1 MATYLLA
8 HDLGTSGNKAT
19 LYTTDGE
26 LVNSVVAS
34 YPTNYFN
41 NNWAEQDAEDWWRA
55 VCNSTTQILRGLNN
69 QDVAAVS
76 FSGQMM
82 GCLCVD
88 RRGVPLRKAIIWA
101 DQRAEREVDTLRERL
116 DEREFYRITGN
127 RLSPS
132 YGLAK
137 LLWVKNNE
145 PETYRQTH
153 KMLHAKDYIVFK
165 LTGRFVT
172 DYSDASGTNLF
183 DLNTFEWSENI
194 LAASGIAREK
204 LPELRPS
211 TFVAGEVGA
220 AVAEQTGLA
229 KGTPVVCGGG
239 DGVCAGVGAGSVKE
253 GVAYNYIGS
262 SSWIALTTKQ
272 PVYDPEMRTFNFAH
286 IIPGYISPCGTMQ
299 AAGSSYSWLKTQ
311 LCQMET
317 EIAKQQ
323 GVSPYDL
330 INRQIAASPP
340 GANGLLYLPYLLGER
355 SPRWDSSAKG
365 AFIGL
370 KMEHRRADVYRAVL
384 EGITLNLAL
393 ILEVFKQHVPIREM
407 IVIGGGAQGEV
418 WRQIMADAYR
428 LNILKPHYLEEAT
441 SMGAAITGG
450 VGAGVFQNFDVID
463 RFLKIETTQM
473 PIDANV
479 RVYEKLLPIFDASYH
494 ALKGIFRDLAA
505 F

>member
-330 INRQIAASPP
+330 INRQIAASSP

>member
-330 INRQIAASPP
+330 INRQIAASSP

-450 VGAGVFQNFDVID
+450 VGAGVFQNFNVID